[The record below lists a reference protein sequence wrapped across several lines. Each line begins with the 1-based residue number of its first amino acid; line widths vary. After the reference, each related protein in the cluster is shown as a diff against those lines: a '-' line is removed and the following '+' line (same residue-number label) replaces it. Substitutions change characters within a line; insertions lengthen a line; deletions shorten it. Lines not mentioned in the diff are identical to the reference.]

1 MQAQQQQQMQVK
13 QQQQQQQQGQQGQ
26 LSQQGQQAKPYL
38 MPPQGTLAAPP
49 RPLPPQGVGAPPLYT
64 SVPQHQQQQQ
74 PPTYL
79 SGDIPGAARVL
90 QPSNSIPESWSQ
102 APSPPF
108 LQV

>member
-26 LSQQGQQAKPYL
+26 QAKSYL

-74 PPTYL
+74 QQQQPAYL

-90 QPSNSIPESWSQ
+90 QPSNSIPESW
-102 APSPPF
+102 
-108 LQV
+108 QVYLNRHL